1 MAVNECIPLY
11 PDNDAVTCR
20 AVTAVTGRRFL
31 ALSPVAGAGLNVDI
45 SGAIP
50 NVAHCGAAG
59 PVFGVSGYDCAAGGN
74 LTVWRGGPGEITP
87 VESGGVFAAG
97 DAVVSDATGRA
108 VKGASGVQGMLALQ
122 ASTGAGQFPA
132 IDRRTRVV
140 NP

>member
-11 PDNDAVTCR
+11 PEDDAITCR

-31 ALSPVAGAGLNVDI
+31 ALAPVGGAGLNTDI

-59 PVFGVSGYDCAAGGN
+59 PVFGVSGYDAAAGAN
-74 LTVWRGGPGEITP
+74 VTVWRSGPGDITP
-87 VESGGVFAAG
+87 VESGGLFNAG

-108 VKGASGVQGMLALQ
+108 VKGASGVSGFLALQ
-122 ASTGAGQFPA
+122 ASTVVGQFPA
-132 IDRRTRVV
+132 VDRRTRLA

>member
-11 PDNDAVTCR
+11 PDDDAVTCR
-20 AVTAVTGRRFL
+20 AVTAVTGGRFL
-31 ALSPVAGAGLNVDI
+31 ALAPVGGAGLNTDAH
-45 SGAIP
+45 GAMP

-59 PVFGVSGYDCAAGGN
+59 PVFGVSGYDCAAGGDV
-74 LTVWRGGPGEITP
+74 TVWRSGPGDITP

-108 VKGASGVQGMLALQ
+108 VKGASGVSGFLALQ
-122 ASTGAGQFPA
+122 ASTAAGQHPA
-132 IDRRTRVV
+132 IDRRTRLA